1 MKKLFSKVAIII
13 AGLTGVAYAQQD
25 PQFTQWMH
33 NKLVYN
39 PGVAG
44 TNGGYCGTLQF
55 RKQWSGFEGAP
66 TSINFT
72 GDMKLQNI
80 PLGVGLTFINDKI
93 GPMST
98 NFIRAAAA
106 YNHTIG
112 KGTLGVGL
120 DVGVLQKS
128 ISNTWIV
135 PEPGKIDPTIP
146 GAYDAQTNPTLNK
159 MTYDL
164 GFGAFYTIPN
174 KFYAG
179 LSSSHLPAQSVGSGA
194 IKFDVSRH
202 YYLMTGYTYD
212 IDPRSSLTPNIKY
225 KSDLAAGALDVNLT
239 YAYAIEN
246 KKFWG
251 GATYR
256 LEDAMAVLLGYQ
268 QAMGGTTTLKGG
280 LSYDFVTSKL
290 KGHTSGSIEFF
301 LGACYVPKAKKTATY
316 ETDRFY

>member
-1 MKKLFSKVAIII
+1 MKKLFSKVAIIM
-13 AGLTGVAYAQQD
+13 ACSFGVAYAQQD

-44 TNGGYCGTLQF
+44 TSGGYCGALQF
-55 RKQWSGFEGAP
+55 RKQWSGFDGAP

-72 GDMKLQNI
+72 GDMKLQNL

-98 NFIRAAAA
+98 NFVRVAGAW
-106 YNHTIG
+106 NHPISRG
-112 KGTLGVGL
+112 ILGVGL
-120 DVGVLQKS
+120 DVGIVQKS

-146 GAYDAQTNPTLNK
+146 GAYEAQQNPDLNK

-164 GFGAFYTIPN
+164 GFGAYYTIPGQ
-174 KFYAG
+174 FYVG
-179 LSSSHLPAQSVGSGA
+179 LSSSHLPAQTVGSGD
-194 IKFDVSRH
+194 IKYDLSRH
-202 YYLMTGYTYD
+202 FYLMTGYTYS

-239 YAYAIEN
+239 YAYSLDN

-256 LEDAMAVLLGYQ
+256 LEDAAALMIGYQ
-268 QAMGGTTTLKGG
+268 QFMNGTTTIKGG
-280 LSYDFVTSKL
+280 LSYDLVLSKL
-290 KGHTSGSIEFF
+290 KGHTPGSFEVF
-301 LGACYVPKAKKTATY
+301 LGACYTPKPKKTTTY